1 MKHLKLL
8 LVVILSITLTTSCW
22 SRKEIERLGFVMG
35 IGIAKTEAGLYSLTV
50 QVANPSIIVAEAP
63 EQRDVYTIIQAEGL
77 SLFDALRNL
86 SLKTSRRLYIAHIRS
101 IVIHESVARKGLSDL
116 ISFLVHDM
124 EVRLE
129 SEVFISKIPPD
140 QLLDTPNTLGAI
152 PAVVLQTA
160 AKNYKANSK
169 VYISDL
175 HKTVEAVNNP
185 ATNYVTTLVEIEP
198 APTDKEMPQLK
209 LTKIAVF
216 NNDRLKGYL
225 DYEEGQGFNLIT
237 NNFGNALIIFKSH
250 SSQYNITMEMLE
262 SKATVKPT
270 IENGSIHFKI
280 QLKASG
286 NIAGTAPHR
295 GRKKIELE
303 KVQKELSAVLEDKM
317 EKSIKAAQDKF
328 QIDYFNLSG
337 EFAKK
342 YPKEFQTVKDD
353 WNEVFSTANIEIQ
366 VDTKVIHSALNNN
379 EGRI

>member
-35 IGIAKTEAGLYSLTV
+35 MGIAKTDTGLYSITV
-50 QVANPSIIVAEAP
+50 QVANPSAIVAEGP
-63 EQRDVYTIIQAEGL
+63 EQRDIYTMLHAEGL

-86 SLKTSRRLYIAHIRS
+86 SLKTSRRLYIAHIKS
-101 IVIHESVARKGLSDL
+101 IIIHESAAKEGLSDL

-129 SEVFISKIPPD
+129 SEVFISKTLPD
-140 QLLDTPNTLGAI
+140 ELLDTPNILGTI
-152 PAVVLQTA
+152 PAIVLQTV

-169 VYISDL
+169 VFISDL
-175 HKTVEAVNNP
+175 HKTIEAVNNP
-185 ATNYVTTLVEIEP
+185 VTNYVTALVEVDA
-198 APTDKEMPQLK
+198 APSKDEMPQFK
-209 LTKIAVF
+209 LTNIAVF
-216 NNDRLKGYL
+216 DSDKLKGYL

-237 NNFGNALIIFKSH
+237 NNFGNSLIVFKSR
-250 SSQYNITMEMLE
+250 SSDYQVTVEMLE
-262 SKATVKPT
+262 SKADITPT
-270 IENGSIHFKI
+270 IKNGNIHFQIK
-280 QLKASG
+280 LKASG

-295 GRKKIELE
+295 DGKTIVVEQI
-303 KVQKELSAVLEDKM
+303 QKELSSVLEDKM
-317 EKSIKAAQDKF
+317 RKSIRAAQEKF

-337 EFAKK
+337 EFAKA
-342 YPKEFQTVKDD
+342 YPKEFQKVKDD
-353 WNEVFSTANIEIQ
+353 WNEAFSTANIEIE